1 MVNKRKVRLMART
14 AMYEKHEGKRELK
27 NVIYYRSDYIGMHML
42 FAGIGITGGY
52 LLTLMLICAY
62 RFEYIVNNLTKMD
75 YRGLGSTL
83 IVSYVLLLIV
93 AQVISYFIFSMR
105 YSDCEDGMRVYIN
118 RLKKIDKLS
127 REEKSDGE
135 KEYNDDGTVKN

>member
-1 MVNKRKVRLMART
+1 M
-14 AMYEKHEGKRELK
+14 
-27 NVIYYRSDYIGMHML
+27 YYRSDYIGMHML

>member
-27 NVIYYRSDYIGMHML
+27 NVMYYRSDYIGMHML

-105 YSDCEDGMRVYIN
+105 RCIQIFHGDVPVIN
-118 RLKKIDKLS
+118 LLDLTAFSVITDHIADFQTKR
-127 REEKSDGE
+127 
-135 KEYNDDGTVKN
+135 

>member
-27 NVIYYRSDYIGMHML
+27 NVMYYRSDYIGMHML

-62 RFEYIVNNLTKMD
+62 RFEYIVNNLTKID
-75 YRGLGSTL
+75 YRRLGSTL
-83 IVSYVLLLIV
+83 IVIYVLLLI
-93 AQVISYFIFSMR
+93 AFQVVSYFVFSLR
-105 YSDCEDGMRVYIN
+105 YNEYESGMRMYIS
-118 RLKKIDKLS
+118 RLKKIDKLT
-127 REEKSDGE
+127 REEKKEEDNGE
-135 KEYNDDGTVKN
+135 ER